1 MPKRLS
7 RLAATLDRLRD
18 VLAGRIALLQRE
30 RAAEL
35 HRRAALEALLQS
47 DTRFLDLTLGGG
59 LKRLR
64 EMSAKVSA
72 IDQDIEK
79 LRQRSADVYLKA
91 KRARATAKQRRADS
105 QAQQARLDLAELSD
119 HSAGARLRQA
129 KDR

>member
-1 MPKRLS
+1 MPKRLT

-18 VLAGRIALLQRE
+18 VLAGRIAALQSE
-30 RAAEL
+30 RTAEL

-91 KRARATAKQRRADS
+91 KRARVKARERRAETE
-105 QAQQARLDLAELSD
+105 AAQARLDLSELSD
-119 HSAGARLRQA
+119 RFAGARLWQA
-129 KDR
+129 NDR